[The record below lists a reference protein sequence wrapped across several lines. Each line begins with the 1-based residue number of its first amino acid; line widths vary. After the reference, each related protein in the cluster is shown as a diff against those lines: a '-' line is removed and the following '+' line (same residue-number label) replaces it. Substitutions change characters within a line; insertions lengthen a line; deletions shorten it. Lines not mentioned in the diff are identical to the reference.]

1 MFKACKLRY
10 LTKYFIYSIFIVGS
24 KKVVH
29 VINMKEQECVR
40 MFTYI
45 DNEQLK
51 KELKKLVIDSGM
63 TQKEVAEKMEV
74 KPQQYTNIV
83 NKENLAFRD
92 VKRIAIACG
101 YELQIDFI
109 PVEQSE

>member
-1 MFKACKLRY
+1 
-10 LTKYFIYSIFIVGS
+10 
-24 KKVVH
+24 
-29 VINMKEQECVR
+29 
-40 MFTYI
+40 MFTYT

-51 KELKKLVIDSGM
+51 KELKKLVIDSGK

-101 YELQIDFI
+101 YELQIDFV
-109 PVEQSE
+109 PVHEQEK

>member
-1 MFKACKLRY
+1 M
-10 LTKYFIYSIFIVGS
+10 FIYE
-24 KKVVH
+24 
-29 VINMKEQECVR
+29 NN
-40 MFTYI
+40 
-45 DNEQLK
+45 DQLK

-101 YELQIDFI
+101 YELRIDFV
-109 PVEQSE
+109 PVEQDGK

>member
-1 MFKACKLRY
+1 
-10 LTKYFIYSIFIVGS
+10 
-24 KKVVH
+24 
-29 VINMKEQECVR
+29 
-40 MFTYI
+40 MFTYT
-45 DNEQLK
+45 DNDQLK

-74 KPQQYTNIV
+74 TPQQYTNIV

-101 YELQIDFI
+101 YELHIDFV
-109 PVEQSE
+109 PVESGEK

>member
-1 MFKACKLRY
+1 
-10 LTKYFIYSIFIVGS
+10 
-24 KKVVH
+24 
-29 VINMKEQECVR
+29 
-40 MFTYI
+40 MFTYT

-63 TQKEVAEKMEV
+63 TQKEVAEKIGV

-101 YELQIDFI
+101 YELHIDFS
-109 PVEQSE
+109 PVKQNGK

>member
-1 MFKACKLRY
+1 
-10 LTKYFIYSIFIVGS
+10 
-24 KKVVH
+24 
-29 VINMKEQECVR
+29 
-40 MFTYI
+40 MFTYT

-92 VKRIAIACG
+92 VKRIAMACG
-101 YELQIDFI
+101 YKLRIDFV
-109 PVEQSE
+109 PVEQSGK

>member
-1 MFKACKLRY
+1 
-10 LTKYFIYSIFIVGS
+10 
-24 KKVVH
+24 
-29 VINMKEQECVR
+29 

-74 KPQQYTNIV
+74 KPQQYNNIV

-92 VKRIAIACG
+92 VKRIVNACG
-101 YELQIDFI
+101 YELHIDFVPI
-109 PVEQSE
+109 EQNEKQSE

>member
-1 MFKACKLRY
+1 M
-10 LTKYFIYSIFIVGS
+10 FIY
-24 KKVVH
+24 
-29 VINMKEQECVR
+29 E
-40 MFTYI
+40 
-45 DNEQLK
+45 DNDQLK

-109 PVEQSE
+109 PVEQDGK

>member
-1 MFKACKLRY
+1 M
-10 LTKYFIYSIFIVGS
+10 
-24 KKVVH
+24 
-29 VINMKEQECVR
+29 
-40 MFTYI
+40 
-45 DNEQLK
+45 
-51 KELKKLVIDSGM
+51 KKLVIDSGM

-101 YELQIDFI
+101 YELHIDFV
-109 PVEQSE
+109 PVEQGEK

>member
-1 MFKACKLRY
+1 M
-10 LTKYFIYSIFIVGS
+10 FIY
-24 KKVVH
+24 
-29 VINMKEQECVR
+29 E
-40 MFTYI
+40 
-45 DNEQLK
+45 DNDQIK

-101 YELQIDFI
+101 YELQIDFA
-109 PVEQSE
+109 PVEQNGK

>member
-1 MFKACKLRY
+1 M
-10 LTKYFIYSIFIVGS
+10 FIY
-24 KKVVH
+24 
-29 VINMKEQECVR
+29 E
-40 MFTYI
+40 

-101 YELQIDFI
+101 YELYIDFV
-109 PVEQSE
+109 PVEQNEK

>member
-1 MFKACKLRY
+1 M
-10 LTKYFIYSIFIVGS
+10 FIY
-24 KKVVH
+24 
-29 VINMKEQECVR
+29 E
-40 MFTYI
+40 
-45 DNEQLK
+45 DNDQLK

-101 YELQIDFI
+101 YELQIDFV
-109 PVEQSE
+109 PVEQGEK

>member
-1 MFKACKLRY
+1 
-10 LTKYFIYSIFIVGS
+10 
-24 KKVVH
+24 
-29 VINMKEQECVR
+29 
-40 MFTYI
+40 MFTYT

-74 KPQQYTNIV
+74 KLQQYTNIV

-101 YELQIDFI
+101 YDLQIDFV
-109 PVEQSE
+109 PVEQREK